1 MKEKIKKIL
10 RWLHWHA
17 PIITTRKSLNTF
29 ENNCMWLSE
38 RDKLFFR
45 KSVADTAISSLQE
58 LRNNTWDKD
67 RVDNLIHFL
76 ENDAKTHI
84 VKINVEVQDEK

>member
-10 RWLHWHA
+10 RWLYWNA

-67 RVDNLIHFL
+67 RVDALIEFL
-76 ENDAKTHI
+76 ETDSKTYVAKFDG
-84 VKINVEVQDEK
+84 EEK